1 MRHSFKTQAGS
12 LLPAW
17 VILFLSCFALGCFRD
32 PGISGPDAVSKTV
45 SSQPECDDC
54 PSAKV
59 LPDPEPGPEEM
70 VNPVFLSWRIY
81 PEGTNTVRLTR
92 EADGSEVRELT
103 RLLEKKEQKITLSV
117 EVTRVGKGK
126 TEVTKPQVVMLSYLI
141 PKNGSSTGRN
151 LDATPGKVEVLG
163 KTFASFLSES
173 SGNDSLG
180 AFVTRRWDSDTIP
193 GLLIR
198 QEKQTTPAGGG
209 AVRLTVTELVEL
221 KFPKWDA
228 K

>member
-1 MRHSFKTQAGS
+1 MSK
-12 LLPAW
+12 
-17 VILFLSCFALGCFRD
+17 AL
-32 PGISGPDAVSKTV
+32 

-59 LPDPEPGPEEM
+59 LPDPEPGPGEM

-81 PEGTNTVRLTR
+81 PEGTSTVLSTR
-92 EADGSEVRELT
+92 EGDRVEAREVT
-103 RLLEKKEQKITLSV
+103 KLLEKKEHTITLSV
-117 EVTRVGKGK
+117 EKNRLDQGK
-126 TEVTKPQVVMLSYLI
+126 TIDTKRQTVTLSYLI

-151 LDATPGKVEVLG
+151 LDATPAKLDVLG

-180 AFVTRRWDSDTIP
+180 AFVTRRWHSDTIP

-209 AVRLTVTELVEL
+209 AVFLTVTELVEL